1 MLITRETD
9 YALRILRTLLSGE
22 SHTAGEIAERE
33 SLPQKFAY
41 KILKKLEK
49 AGIVRITRGATG
61 GCRLGCDLKATTL
74 YDLIDAVETNARLTS
89 CMTPGYECEWR
100 GRQGAPCRIHMQ
112 LAKVQNAIDQ
122 EFRSRSLYWI
132 LKGDEEGGEEAEP
145 GE

>member
-22 SHTAGEIAERE
+22 SYTVGELAERE

-49 AGIVRITRGATG
+49 AGIVQIMRGASG
-61 GCRLGCDLKATTL
+61 GCRLGCDLNTTTL

-89 CMTPGYECEWR
+89 CMTAGYECEWR
-100 GRQGAPCRIHMQ
+100 GKYGVPCRIHTQ
-112 LAKVQNAIDQ
+112 LAKVQHAIDQ
-122 EFRSRSLYWI
+122 EFRSRSLQWI
-132 LKGDEEGGEEAEP
+132 LQGDEESGEKQRSCD
-145 GE
+145 